1 MSSKSDI
8 KVRKKKETDNLY
20 ARNRTM
26 AVLSRVITYLLALT
40 IVYPIIFIVLVS
52 FKNNQEFF
60 SNIWGLPSIWRWS
73 NYSYAWLNGKIGK
86 YALNSIIVSLT
97 AVLGTLVLSAPA
109 GYALSKMHIPKS
121 KTIISILL
129 GLNFVPSVAVFVP
142 LYVQLINMKLSK
154 SLMMLIIPYIV
165 WQIPFSIYIFKN
177 FFDTI
182 PGQLLEAA
190 RVDGCREMKTFFRI
204 ILPISRPAVA
214 TVMVFNFINIW
225 GEYIWASVAST
236 STTEIQTIPVGLLTF
251 RGEYGIQWGPFAAAI
266 VIIIVPLLIIFVY
279 LQRYFIQGLTAGAV
293 KG

>member
-1 MSSKSDI
+1 MSSNS
-8 KVRKKKETDNLY
+8 KKKVLRRKDIDNLY
-20 ARNRTM
+20 ARNRKM
-26 AVLSRVITYLLALT
+26 AILSRVITFLLALS
-40 IVYPIIFIVLVS
+40 IVYPIVFIILVS

-60 SNIWGLPSIWRWS
+60 SNIWGLPKIWRWS
-73 NYSYAWLNGKIGK
+73 NYPYAWVTGQVGK
-86 YALNSIIVSLT
+86 YAMNSVIVSLS
-97 AVLGTLVLSAPA
+97 AVIGSLVFSAPA
-109 GYALSKMHIPKS
+109 GYALSKMHIPKA
-121 KTIISILL
+121 KTIISVLL
-129 GLNFVPSVAVFVP
+129 GLNFIPSVAVFVP

-190 RVDGCREMKTFFRI
+190 RVDGSKEIMTFFRI
-204 ILPISRPAVA
+204 VLPISRPAVA

-225 GEYIWASVAST
+225 GEYIWASVAAT
-236 STTEIQTIPVGLLTF
+236 STTEIQTIPVGLLSF
-251 RGEYGIQWGPFAAAI
+251 RSEYGIQWGPFAAAI
-266 VIIIVPLLIIFVY
+266 VLIIVPLMLIFIY